1 MSNGLL
7 GVTIR
12 GLNVY
17 YPLFFFVRGY
27 LNFCQKA
34 HPCATFLHARF
45 NVCKLELVMNIA
57 EILLFDDKQKSCNQS
72 PPHII
77 VQMMYICLL

>member
-72 PPHII
+72 PPI
-77 VQMMYICLL
+77 